1 MKKSK
6 LKTYNILLETTKV
19 VVKAYQTLFLLVLS
33 KEVVCTLK
41 QFFHKVNF
49 NSIFQNDY

>member
-1 MKKSK
+1 VKKSK

-19 VVKAYQTLFLLVLS
+19 VGEAYQTLFLLVLN
-33 KEVVCTLK
+33 KEVFCVLK
-41 QFFHKVNF
+41 RFSYKVNF

>member
-6 LKTYNILLETTKV
+6 LITYNILLETTKV
-19 VVKAYQTLFLLVLS
+19 IVVTYQTLFLLVLR
-33 KEVVCTLK
+33 KVVFCVLK
-41 QFFHKVNF
+41 RFPNKVNF

>member
-6 LKTYNILLETTKV
+6 LKNYNILLETTKIV
-19 VVKAYQTLFLLVLS
+19 VEAYHILFLLVLN
-33 KEVVCTLK
+33 KEVICVLK
-41 QFFHKVNF
+41 RFSNRVNF

>member
-19 VVKAYQTLFLLVLS
+19 IVETYQTLFLLVLS
-33 KEVVCTLK
+33 KEVVCILK
-41 QFFHKVNF
+41 QFSNKVNF

>member
-6 LKTYNILLETTKV
+6 LKTYNIWLKTTKV
-19 VVKAYQTLFLLVLS
+19 VVEAYQILFLLVLN
-33 KEVVCTLK
+33 KEVVCILK
-41 QFFHKVNF
+41 RFSNKVNF

>member
-19 VVKAYQTLFLLVLS
+19 VLEAYQTLFLLVLN
-33 KEVVCTLK
+33 KEVICVLK
-41 QFFHKVNF
+41 RFSNKVNF